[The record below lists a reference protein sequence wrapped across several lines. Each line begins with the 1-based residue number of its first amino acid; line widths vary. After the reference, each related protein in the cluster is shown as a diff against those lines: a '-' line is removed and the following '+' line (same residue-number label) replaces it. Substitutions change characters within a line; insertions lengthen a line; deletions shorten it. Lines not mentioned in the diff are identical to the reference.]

1 MMRFIL
7 AVAVAFSVLTGYAAA
22 ADRQKV
28 TEGCR
33 AVLEKNFQALVYEDA
48 DSLMS
53 TLSPKMGTPE
63 QRDEFRNEAE
73 KMFSSTDVYVRLDE
87 LQVYKV
93 EGPYAYARVLQYT
106 APKNAEDHYP
116 SQQGKLNFKHHSAL
130 LPEHQLVQY
139 EQRFKLEKGKWYVDL
154 IVSQPQPLKA
164 QSQCPDGKCEPFIKV
179 KR

>member
-1 MMRFIL
+1 MTRFL
-7 AVAVAFSVLTGYAAA
+7 TVAIAFAFLTGYAAA

-33 AVLEKNFQALVYEDA
+33 DVLEKNFHAIVYEDA
-48 DSLMS
+48 DSLMA
-53 TLSPKMGTPE
+53 TLSPKMGTAA
-63 QRDEFRNEAE
+63 QRDEFRDEAE
-73 KMFSSTDVYVRLDE
+73 KMFSSTDVYMRLDG

-139 EQRFKLEKGKWYVDL
+139 EQRFKREKGKWYVDL

-179 KR
+179 RR